1 MLFEVHNFERRT
13 GMIKKTAIILLVCNF
28 YAAAF
33 SLNALA
39 ANQQVEDALLKGML
53 TPMKPACVNIDQAG
67 DLALI
72 SSKTAELIDALSLSL
87 QEGDTES
94 LRPVIEDYAAA
105 VDLMREQQLV
115 PECRDALLSG
125 LYYSGWSLLQTL
137 SGGGYQVC
145 TSLSAGSIIADILI
159 ALQSYQLCAIDNSE
173 VPDEALRETI
183 CQQQKL
189 VKTYDFIAGWLYVTQ
204 CSYDAS
210 FITYL
215 TLIVNFLTVFSV
227 CA

>member
-1 MLFEVHNFERRT
+1 
-13 GMIKKTAIILLVCNF
+13 MIKKTAIILLVCSL

-33 SLNALA
+33 SPQAPA
-39 ANQQVEDALLKGML
+39 ANEQAVAMLLEGIHI
-53 TPMKPACVNIDQAG
+53 PVQPACVAPDPSGA
-67 DLALI
+67 LALM
-72 SSKTAELIDALSLSL
+72 SAKTGQLIDALSRALK
-87 QEGDTES
+87 EDDPES
-94 LRPVIEDYAAA
+94 LRPALEDYRAAL
-105 VDLMREQQLV
+105 DLMQEQQLV

-159 ALQSYQLCAIDNSE
+159 AMQSYQLCVIDNSE

>member
-1 MLFEVHNFERRT
+1 
-13 GMIKKTAIILLVCNF
+13 MIKKTAIIVFVCSL

-33 SLNALA
+33 PPYAPA
-39 ANQQVEDALLKGML
+39 ADQRADVVQIEAIGMPV
-53 TPMKPACVNIDQAG
+53 TSACVINDQAG
-67 DLALI
+67 DLELMCL
-72 SSKTAELIDALSLSL
+72 KTEQMIDALSLSL
-87 QEGDTES
+87 KGGDTAS
-94 LRPVIEDYAAA
+94 LQPALAEYMAAL
-105 VDLMREQQLV
+105 DLMREQQLD

-125 LYYSGWSLLQTL
+125 LSYSGWSLLQTM
-137 SGGGYQVC
+137 SGGGDQVC
-145 TSLSAGSIIADILI
+145 TSLSAGSIVADILI

-183 CQQQKL
+183 CRQQKL
-189 VKTYDFIAGWLYVTQ
+189 VKTYDFIAGLLYATQ

-215 TLIVNFLTVFSV
+215 TLVVNFLTVFSV